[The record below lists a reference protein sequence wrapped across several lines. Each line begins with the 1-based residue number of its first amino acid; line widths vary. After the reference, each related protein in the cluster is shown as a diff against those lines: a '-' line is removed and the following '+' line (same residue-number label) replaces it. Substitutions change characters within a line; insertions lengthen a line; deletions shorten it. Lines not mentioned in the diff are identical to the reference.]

1 MLKVERF
8 ASLCVYNDDNPNKRT
23 MKRLILF
30 SMVCLMAII
39 TIQAQNE
46 TLEVANDSVGRN
58 IKEGETLQEVTVKG
72 SKVVQRVDGQTIY
85 PTRQQLESSTNGY
98 SLLSKL
104 TLPHLRIDPV
114 MHTITA
120 LSNLGNV
127 QVRINGIMA
136 SKEDLLAL
144 DMKAVQHIDYID
156 NPGVRYGEGIAY
168 VVNIIVKKPV
178 SGYDIGADLTN
189 TLTAVNGDETVYG
202 KFNYGKSEFGVNYS
216 LGYQNFKGTGYEEQA
231 TYELESGEKRSIL
244 RQQLDGQNKSLN
256 HNIQL
261 TYSLSDSNY
270 VFQSKLS
277 ASRDIQPH
285 RLWSKFDSFED
296 RSSSRTSSPAL
307 DLYFHRDFKR
317 HQSLT
322 ANAVATYIKTD
333 SHAEHNEG
341 GNYAYNVTG
350 KTYSLWTEAVYENR
364 LKPFTLSLGAQ
375 YGQKYINNVYSGD
388 ANADNAMRSSTLYFF
403 GQLKGRLGKLGY
415 MGGLGVSTRYYRQ
428 AEWNDRFLLFRPK
441 LTVAYPLARNL
452 RAKYDFEVSQHVS
465 QIALVSDVSIKQ
477 NAMETL
483 VGNPEI
489 TPNRVTSHDLRL
501 TYSTPRIMSEL
512 QGYWRLNANCNMEK
526 YTRKDGHFFQTQ
538 TNAGNECSF
547 FFIQS
552 YNRWEAIPEHLSITL
567 YGGIY
572 RFYNFTDN
580 YRHTYTAFNG
590 GASVEAYL
598 GRWTLTAYADNGWN
612 FMEGEHRG
620 HQAPAWY
627 LTASYQLK
635 NITLSLYAQHP
646 FCARPLT
653 NKTEVLSRYI
663 CKEVSQHSRD
673 FGNMLTLNLTW
684 HLSSGRKYRDI
695 QRTMNHSDSETGIL
709 QGK

>member
-1 MLKVERF
+1 
-8 ASLCVYNDDNPNKRT
+8 
-23 MKRLILF
+23 MKRLFFLPLLATMIA
-30 SMVCLMAII
+30 VH
-39 TIQAQNE
+39 AQ
-46 TLEVANDSVGRN
+46 D

-189 TLTAVNGDETVYG
+189 TLTAVNGDETFYG

-465 QIALVSDVSIKQ
+465 QIAFVSDVSIKQ

-489 TPNRVTSHDLRL
+489 SPNRVTSHDLRL

-635 NITLSLYAQHP
+635 NITFSLYAQHP

-653 NKTEVLSRYI
+653 NKTEVLSHYI
-663 CKEVSQHSRD
+663 HKDITQHSRD
-673 FGNMLTLNLTW
+673 FGNMLTLNITW

-695 QRTMNHSDSETGIL
+695 QRTMNHRDTETGIL
-709 QGK
+709 QSK

>member
-1 MLKVERF
+1 
-8 ASLCVYNDDNPNKRT
+8 
-23 MKRLILF
+23 MKRLFFLPLLATMIA
-30 SMVCLMAII
+30 VH
-39 TIQAQNE
+39 AQ
-46 TLEVANDSVGRN
+46 D

-216 LGYQNFKGTGYEEQA
+216 LDYQNFKGTGYEEQA

-580 YRHTYTAFNG
+580 YRHIYTAFNG

-653 NKTEVLSRYI
+653 NETEVLSRYI
-663 CKEVSQHSRD
+663 HKDITQHSRD
-673 FGNMLTLNLTW
+673 FGNMLTLNITW

-695 QRTMNHSDSETGIL
+695 QRTMNHRDTETGIL
-709 QGK
+709 QSK

>member
-1 MLKVERF
+1 
-8 ASLCVYNDDNPNKRT
+8 
-23 MKRLILF
+23 MKRLFFLPLLATMIA
-30 SMVCLMAII
+30 VH
-39 TIQAQNE
+39 AQ
-46 TLEVANDSVGRN
+46 D

-168 VVNIIVKKPV
+168 VINIIVKKPV

-189 TLTAVNGDETVYG
+189 TLTAVNGDETFYG

-216 LGYQNFKGTGYEEQA
+216 LDYQNFKGTGYEEQA

-285 RLWSKFDSFED
+285 RSWSKFDSFED

-375 YGQKYINNVYSGD
+375 YGQKYFNNVYSGD

-620 HQAPAWY
+620 HQAPTWY

-653 NKTEVLSRYI
+653 NKTEVLSHYI
-663 CKEVSQHSRD
+663 HKDITQHSRD
-673 FGNMLTLNLTW
+673 FGNMLTLNITW

-695 QRTMNHSDSETGIL
+695 QRTMNHRDTETGIL
-709 QGK
+709 QSK

>member
-1 MLKVERF
+1 
-8 ASLCVYNDDNPNKRT
+8 
-23 MKRLILF
+23 
-30 SMVCLMAII
+30 
-39 TIQAQNE
+39 
-46 TLEVANDSVGRN
+46 
-58 IKEGETLQEVTVKG
+58 
-72 SKVVQRVDGQTIY
+72 
-85 PTRQQLESSTNGY
+85 
-98 SLLSKL
+98 
-104 TLPHLRIDPV
+104 
-114 MHTITA
+114 
-120 LSNLGNV
+120 
-127 QVRINGIMA
+127 
-136 SKEDLLAL
+136 
-144 DMKAVQHIDYID
+144 
-156 NPGVRYGEGIAY
+156 
-168 VVNIIVKKPV
+168 
-178 SGYDIGADLTN
+178 
-189 TLTAVNGDETVYG
+189 
-202 KFNYGKSEFGVNYS
+202 
-216 LGYQNFKGTGYEEQA
+216 
-231 TYELESGEKRSIL
+231 
-244 RQQLDGQNKSLN
+244 
-256 HNIQL
+256 
-261 TYSLSDSNY
+261 
-270 VFQSKLS
+270 
-277 ASRDIQPH
+277 
-285 RLWSKFDSFED
+285 
-296 RSSSRTSSPAL
+296 
-307 DLYFHRDFKR
+307 
-317 HQSLT
+317 
-322 ANAVATYIKTD
+322 
-333 SHAEHNEG
+333 
-341 GNYAYNVTG
+341 
-350 KTYSLWTEAVYENR
+350 
-364 LKPFTLSLGAQ
+364 
-375 YGQKYINNVYSGD
+375 
-388 ANADNAMRSSTLYFF
+388 
-403 GQLKGRLGKLGY
+403 

-627 LTASYQLK
+627 LTVSYQLK
-635 NITLSLYAQHP
+635 NITFSLYAQHP

-653 NKTEVLSRYI
+653 NKTEVLSHYI
-663 CKEVSQHSRD
+663 HKDITQHSRD
-673 FGNMLTLNLTW
+673 FGNMLTLNITW

-695 QRTMNHSDSETGIL
+695 QRTMNHRDTETGIL
-709 QGK
+709 QSK

>member
-1 MLKVERF
+1 
-8 ASLCVYNDDNPNKRT
+8 
-23 MKRLILF
+23 MKRLFFLPLLATMIA
-30 SMVCLMAII
+30 VH
-39 TIQAQNE
+39 AQ
-46 TLEVANDSVGRN
+46 D

-620 HQAPAWY
+620 QQAPAWY

-663 CKEVSQHSRD
+663 HKDITQHSRD
-673 FGNMLTLNLTW
+673 FGNMLTLNITW

-695 QRTMNHSDSETGIL
+695 QRTMNHRDTETGIL
-709 QGK
+709 QSK

>member
-1 MLKVERF
+1 
-8 ASLCVYNDDNPNKRT
+8 
-23 MKRLILF
+23 MKRLFFLPLLATMIA
-30 SMVCLMAII
+30 VH
-39 TIQAQNE
+39 AQ
-46 TLEVANDSVGRN
+46 D

-189 TLTAVNGDETVYG
+189 TLTAVNGDETFYG

-216 LGYQNFKGTGYEEQA
+216 LDYQNFKGTGYEEQA
-231 TYELESGEKRSIL
+231 TYELEAGEKRSIL

-635 NITLSLYAQHP
+635 NITFSLYAQHP

-663 CKEVSQHSRD
+663 HKDITQHSRD
-673 FGNMLTLNLTW
+673 FGNMLTLNITW

-695 QRTMNHSDSETGIL
+695 QRTMNHRDTETGIL
-709 QGK
+709 QSK

>member
-1 MLKVERF
+1 
-8 ASLCVYNDDNPNKRT
+8 
-23 MKRLILF
+23 MKRLFFLPLLATMIA
-30 SMVCLMAII
+30 VH
-39 TIQAQNE
+39 AQ
-46 TLEVANDSVGRN
+46 D

-189 TLTAVNGDETVYG
+189 TLTAVNGDETFYG

-627 LTASYQLK
+627 LTVSYQLK

-663 CKEVSQHSRD
+663 HKDITQHSRD
-673 FGNMLTLNLTW
+673 FGNMLTLNITW

-695 QRTMNHSDSETGIL
+695 QRTMNHRDTETGIL
-709 QGK
+709 QSK

>member
-1 MLKVERF
+1 
-8 ASLCVYNDDNPNKRT
+8 
-23 MKRLILF
+23 MKRLFFLPLLATMIA
-30 SMVCLMAII
+30 VH
-39 TIQAQNE
+39 AQ
-46 TLEVANDSVGRN
+46 D

-189 TLTAVNGDETVYG
+189 TLTAVNGDETFYG

-216 LGYQNFKGTGYEEQA
+216 LDYQNFKGTGYEEQA

-538 TNAGNECSF
+538 TNVGNECSF

-663 CKEVSQHSRD
+663 HKDITQHSRD
-673 FGNMLTLNLTW
+673 LGNMLTLNITW

-695 QRTMNHSDSETGIL
+695 QRTMNHRDTETGIL
-709 QGK
+709 QSK

>member
-1 MLKVERF
+1 
-8 ASLCVYNDDNPNKRT
+8 
-23 MKRLILF
+23 MKRLFFLPLLATMIA
-30 SMVCLMAII
+30 VH
-39 TIQAQNE
+39 AQ
-46 TLEVANDSVGRN
+46 D

-261 TYSLSDSNY
+261 TYSLSDSSY

-598 GRWTLTAYADNGWN
+598 GRWTLSAYADNGWN

-635 NITLSLYAQHP
+635 NITFSLYAQHP

-663 CKEVSQHSRD
+663 HKDITQHSRD
-673 FGNMLTLNLTW
+673 FGNMLTLNITW

-695 QRTMNHSDSETGIL
+695 QRTMNHRDTETGIL
-709 QGK
+709 QSK

>member
-1 MLKVERF
+1 
-8 ASLCVYNDDNPNKRT
+8 

-30 SMVCLMAII
+30 SMVCFIA
-39 TIQAQNE
+39 TVTQAQN
-46 TLEVANDSVGRN
+46 DS
-58 IKEGETLQEVTVKG
+58 IKTETLQEVTVQG

-114 MHTITA
+114 MHTVTA
-120 LSNLGNV
+120 LSNLGSV
-127 QVRINGIMA
+127 QVRINDMVA
-136 SKEDLLAL
+136 SKEDLLSL

-156 NPGVRYGEGIAY
+156 NPGVRYGDGIAY
-168 VVNIIVKKPV
+168 VINIIVKKPV

-202 KFNYGKSEFGVNYS
+202 KFNYGKSEFEVNYS
-216 LGYQNFKGTGYEEQA
+216 LGYQNFKGTEYEEKA
-231 TYELESGEKRSIL
+231 SYELESGTEYNVL
-244 RQQLDGQNKSLN
+244 RQQLEGQNKSLD
-256 HNIQL
+256 HKIQL

-277 ASRDIQPH
+277 AHRDIQPD
-285 RLWSKFDSFED
+285 RLWTKFENYED
-296 RSSSRTSSPAL
+296 HSSSRTSSPVL
-307 DLYFHRDFKR
+307 DLYFHQDFKR

-322 ANAVATYIKTD
+322 ANAVGTYIHTD

-341 GNYAYNVTG
+341 GSYAYDVTG
-350 KTYSLWTEAVYENR
+350 KTYSLWTEAIYENR
-364 LKPFTLSLGAQ
+364 LKPFTLSLGTQ
-375 YGQKYINNVYSGD
+375 YGQKYINNEYSGD
-388 ANADNAMRSSTLYFF
+388 AVASNSMRSSMFYFF

-441 LTVAYPLARNL
+441 MTLAYPLARNL
-452 RAKYDFEVSQHVS
+452 KMKYDFEISQHVS
-465 QIALVSDVSIKQ
+465 QIALVSDVSVKQ

-483 VGNPEI
+483 VGNPDI
-489 TPNRVTSHDLRL
+489 SPNRVTSHDLRL
-501 TYSTPRIMSEL
+501 TYSTPKIMSEL

-526 YTRKDGHFFQTQ
+526 YTRKDGHFYQTQ

-552 YNRWEAIPEHLSITL
+552 YNRWEAIPEHLFITL

-572 RFYNFTDN
+572 RFFNFTDD

-598 GRWTLTAYADNGWN
+598 GKWTLTAYADNGWN

-620 HQAPAWY
+620 HQPAAWY
-627 LTASYQLK
+627 LTASYQMK
-635 NITLSLYAQHP
+635 NVTLSLYAQHP

-653 NKTEVLSRYI
+653 HKTEVLSRYI
-663 CKEVSQHSRD
+663 HKDTSQHSRD
-673 FGNMLTLNLTW
+673 LGNMLTLNLTW
-684 HLSSGRKYRDI
+684 HLSSGRKYRNI
-695 QRTMNHSDSETGIL
+695 QRTMNHRDTETGIL
-709 QGK
+709 QSK

>member
-1 MLKVERF
+1 
-8 ASLCVYNDDNPNKRT
+8 
-23 MKRLILF
+23 MKRLFFLPLLATMIA
-30 SMVCLMAII
+30 VH
-39 TIQAQNE
+39 AQ
-46 TLEVANDSVGRN
+46 D

-189 TLTAVNGDETVYG
+189 TLTAVNGDETFYG

-216 LGYQNFKGTGYEEQA
+216 LDYQNFKGTGYEEQA

-296 RSSSRTSSPAL
+296 HSSSRTSSPAL

-663 CKEVSQHSRD
+663 HKDITQHSRDLDITQHSRD
-673 FGNMLTLNLTW
+673 FGNMLTLNITW

-695 QRTMNHSDSETGIL
+695 QRTMNHRDTETGIL
-709 QGK
+709 QSK

>member
-1 MLKVERF
+1 
-8 ASLCVYNDDNPNKRT
+8 

-30 SMVCLMAII
+30 SMVCLMA
-39 TIQAQNE
+39 TATQAQNE

-189 TLTAVNGDETVYG
+189 TLTAVNGDETFYG

-216 LGYQNFKGTGYEEQA
+216 LDYQNFKGTGYEEQA

-375 YGQKYINNVYSGD
+375 YGQKYFNNVYSGD

-538 TNAGNECSF
+538 TNVGNECSF

-663 CKEVSQHSRD
+663 HKDITQHSRD
-673 FGNMLTLNLTW
+673 FGNMLTLNITW

-695 QRTMNHSDSETGIL
+695 QRTMNHRDTETGIL
-709 QGK
+709 QSK

>member
-1 MLKVERF
+1 
-8 ASLCVYNDDNPNKRT
+8 
-23 MKRLILF
+23 MKRLFFLPLLATMIA
-30 SMVCLMAII
+30 VH
-39 TIQAQNE
+39 AQ
-46 TLEVANDSVGRN
+46 D

-189 TLTAVNGDETVYG
+189 TLTAVNGDETFYG

-350 KTYSLWTEAVYENR
+350 KTYSLWTEAIYENR

-538 TNAGNECSF
+538 TNECSF

-552 YNRWEAIPEHLSITL
+552 YNRWEAIPEHLSVTL
-567 YGGIY
+567 NGGIY
-572 RFYNFTDN
+572 RFFNFTDD

-612 FMEGEHRG
+612 
-620 HQAPAWY
+620 
-627 LTASYQLK
+627 
-635 NITLSLYAQHP
+635 
-646 FCARPLT
+646 
-653 NKTEVLSRYI
+653 
-663 CKEVSQHSRD
+663 
-673 FGNMLTLNLTW
+673 
-684 HLSSGRKYRDI
+684 
-695 QRTMNHSDSETGIL
+695 
-709 QGK
+709 

>member
-1 MLKVERF
+1 MRHLML
-8 ASLCVYNDDNPNKRT
+8 L
-23 MKRLILF
+23 
-30 SMVCLMAII
+30 SMLAIGMI
-39 TIQAQNE
+39 VQAQ
-46 TLEVANDSVGRN
+46 EV
-58 IKEGETLQEVTVKG
+58 KEGGALQEVTIQS
-72 SKVVQRVDGQTIY
+72 SKIVQRVDGQTIY

-120 LSNLGNV
+120 LSNLGSV
-127 QVRINGIMA
+127 QVRINDIMA
-136 SKEDLLAL
+136 SKEDLLVL

-189 TLTAVNGDETVYG
+189 TLTAVNGDETVFG

-216 LGYQNFKGTGYEEQA
+216 LGYHNFKGMEYEEQA

-635 NITLSLYAQHP
+635 NITFSLYAQHP

-653 NKTEVLSRYI
+653 NKTEVLNRYI
-663 CKEVSQHSRD
+663 HKDVTQYSRD
-673 FGNMLTLNLTW
+673 FGNMLTLNVTW

-695 QRTMNHSDSETGIL
+695 QRTMNHRDTETGIL
-709 QGK
+709 QSK

>member
-1 MLKVERF
+1 
-8 ASLCVYNDDNPNKRT
+8 
-23 MKRLILF
+23 MKRLFFLPLLATMIA
-30 SMVCLMAII
+30 VH
-39 TIQAQNE
+39 AQ
-46 TLEVANDSVGRN
+46 D

-512 QGYWRLNANCNMEK
+512 QGYWRLNADCNMEK

-620 HQAPAWY
+620 HQAPTWY

-635 NITLSLYAQHP
+635 NITFSLYAQHP

-663 CKEVSQHSRD
+663 HKDITQHSRD
-673 FGNMLTLNLTW
+673 FGNMLTLNITW

-695 QRTMNHSDSETGIL
+695 QRTMNHRDTETGIL
-709 QGK
+709 QSK

>member
-1 MLKVERF
+1 
-8 ASLCVYNDDNPNKRT
+8 
-23 MKRLILF
+23 MKRLFFLPLLATMIA
-30 SMVCLMAII
+30 VH
-39 TIQAQNE
+39 AQ
-46 TLEVANDSVGRN
+46 D

-189 TLTAVNGDETVYG
+189 TLTAVNGDETFYG

-231 TYELESGEKRSIL
+231 TYELEAGEKRSIL

-296 RSSSRTSSPAL
+296 CSSSRTSSPAL

-526 YTRKDGHFFQTQ
+526 YTRKDGHFYQTQ

-663 CKEVSQHSRD
+663 HKDITQHSRD
-673 FGNMLTLNLTW
+673 FGNMLTLNITW

-695 QRTMNHSDSETGIL
+695 QRTMNHRDTETGIL
-709 QGK
+709 QSK

>member
-1 MLKVERF
+1 
-8 ASLCVYNDDNPNKRT
+8 

-30 SMVCLMAII
+30 SMVCLMTII

-104 TLPHLRIDPV
+104 TLPNLRIDPV

-465 QIALVSDVSIKQ
+465 QIAFVSDVSIKQ

-663 CKEVSQHSRD
+663 HKDITQHSRD
-673 FGNMLTLNLTW
+673 FGNMLTLNITW

-695 QRTMNHSDSETGIL
+695 QRTMNHRDTETGIL
-709 QGK
+709 QSK

>member
-1 MLKVERF
+1 
-8 ASLCVYNDDNPNKRT
+8 
-23 MKRLILF
+23 MKRLFFLPLLATMIA
-30 SMVCLMAII
+30 VH
-39 TIQAQNE
+39 AQ
-46 TLEVANDSVGRN
+46 D

-216 LGYQNFKGTGYEEQA
+216 LDYQNFKGTGYEEQA

-285 RLWSKFDSFED
+285 RLWSKFDCFED

-526 YTRKDGHFFQTQ
+526 YIRKDGHFFQTQ

-635 NITLSLYAQHP
+635 NITFSLYAQHP

-663 CKEVSQHSRD
+663 HKDITQHSRD
-673 FGNMLTLNLTW
+673 FGNMLTLNITW

-695 QRTMNHSDSETGIL
+695 QRTMNHRDTETGIL
-709 QGK
+709 QSK

>member
-1 MLKVERF
+1 ML
-8 ASLCVYNDDNPNKRT
+8 L
-23 MKRLILF
+23 
-30 SMVCLMAII
+30 SMLTVGMIV
-39 TIQAQNE
+39 QAQ
-46 TLEVANDSVGRN
+46 EV
-58 IKEGETLQEVTVKG
+58 KEGGALQEVTIQG
-72 SKVVQRVDGQTIY
+72 SKIVQRVDGQTIY

-120 LSNLGNV
+120 LSNLGSV
-127 QVRINGIMA
+127 QVRINNIVA

-144 DMKAVQHIDYID
+144 DIKAVQHIDYID

-189 TLTAVNGDETVYG
+189 TLTVVNGDETVFG
-202 KFNYGKSEFGVNYS
+202 KFNYGKSELGVNYS
-216 LGYQNFKGTGYEEQA
+216 LGYQNFKGMEYEEQA

-277 ASRDIQPH
+277 ARRDIQPH
-285 RLWSKFDSFED
+285 RSWTKFETYED
-296 RSSSRTSSPAL
+296 HSSSRTSSPVL
-307 DLYFHRDFKR
+307 DLYFHRDFRR

-322 ANAVATYIKTD
+322 ANAVGTYIKTD

-341 GNYAYNVTG
+341 GSYAYNVT
-350 KTYSLWTEAVYENR
+350 EAIYENR
-364 LKPFTLSLGAQ
+364 LKPFALSLGTQ
-375 YGQKYINNVYSGD
+375 YGQKYINNMYSGD
-388 ANADNAMRSSTLYFF
+388 AHADNTMRSSMFYFF

-415 MGGLGVSTRYYRQ
+415 MGGLGVSSRYYRQ

-441 LTVAYPLARNL
+441 MTLAYPLAKNL
-452 RAKYDFEVSQHVS
+452 KAKYDFEISQHVS
-465 QIALVSDVSIKQ
+465 QIALVSDVSVKQ

-501 TYSTPRIMSEL
+501 TYSTPRIMTEL

-526 YTRKDGHFFQTQ
+526 YTRKDGHFYQTQ
-538 TNAGNECSF
+538 TNANNECSF

-552 YNRWEAIPEHLSITL
+552 YNRWEAIPEHLSVTL

-572 RFYNFTDN
+572 RFFNFTDD

-635 NITLSLYAQHP
+635 NITFSLYAQHP

-663 CKEVSQHSRD
+663 HKNVTQHSRD

-695 QRTMNHSDSETGIL
+695 QRTMNHRDTETGIL
-709 QGK
+709 QSK

>member
-1 MLKVERF
+1 
-8 ASLCVYNDDNPNKRT
+8 
-23 MKRLILF
+23 MKRLFFLPLLATMIA
-30 SMVCLMAII
+30 VH
-39 TIQAQNE
+39 AQ
-46 TLEVANDSVGRN
+46 D

-189 TLTAVNGDETVYG
+189 TLTAVNGDETFYG

-216 LGYQNFKGTGYEEQA
+216 LDYQNFKGTGYEEQA

-512 QGYWRLNANCNMEK
+512 QGYWRLNADCNMEK

-663 CKEVSQHSRD
+663 HKDITQHSRD
-673 FGNMLTLNLTW
+673 FGNMLTLNITW

-695 QRTMNHSDSETGIL
+695 QRTMNHRDTETGIL
-709 QGK
+709 QSK

>member
-1 MLKVERF
+1 MKSFFFLGMLLMVSLATSAQKEVE
-8 ASLCVYNDDNPNKRT
+8 
-23 MKRLILF
+23 
-30 SMVCLMAII
+30 
-39 TIQAQNE
+39 
-46 TLEVANDSVGRN
+46 
-58 IKEGETLQEVTVKG
+58 LQEVTVHG
-72 SKVVQRVDGQTIY
+72 AKVVQRVDGQTIY
-85 PTRQQLESSTNGY
+85 PTRQQLESSPNGY

-104 TLPHLRIDPV
+104 TMPQLRIDPV

-120 LSNLGNV
+120 LSNLGSV
-127 QVRINGIMA
+127 QVRINDIVA

-144 DMKAVQHIDYID
+144 DMKVVQRIDYID

-168 VVNIIVKKPV
+168 VVNIIIKKPV

-189 TLTAVNGDETVYG
+189 TLTAVNDDGIVFG
-202 KFNYGKSEFGVNYS
+202 KFNYAKSEFGVNYS
-216 LGYQNFKGTGYEEQA
+216 LGYQNFKGTRHEEQA

-277 ASRDIQPH
+277 ARRDIQPH
-285 RLWSKFDSFED
+285 RSWSKFETYED
-296 RSSSRTSSPAL
+296 HSSSRTSSPAL
-307 DLYFHRDFKR
+307 DLYFHSGFKH

-322 ANAVATYIKTD
+322 ANVVGTYIKTEN
-333 SHAEHNEG
+333 HAEHNEG
-341 GNYAYNVTG
+341 GHYDYDVKG
-350 KTYSLWTEAVYENR
+350 KNYSLWTEAIYENR

-375 YGQKYINNVYSGD
+375 YGQKYINNMYSGD
-388 ANADNAMRSSTLYFF
+388 ASADNSMRSSMLYFF
-403 GQLKGRLGKLGY
+403 GQLKGRLGKMGY
-415 MGGLGVSTRYYRQ
+415 MGGLGISTRYYRQ
-428 AEWNDRFLLFRPK
+428 KEWNNRFLLFRPK
-441 LTVAYPLARNL
+441 LTVSYPLAKNL
-452 RAKYDFEVSQHVS
+452 KLKYDFEVSQHVS
-465 QIALVSDVSIKQ
+465 QIALVSDVSVKQ

-483 VGNPEI
+483 VGNPNI
-489 TPNRVTSHDLRL
+489 TPNHVTSHDLRL
-501 TYSTPRIMSEL
+501 TYSSPRIMTEL

-526 YTRKDGHFFQTQ
+526 YTRRDGHFYQTQ
-538 TNAGNECSF
+538 TNADNECSF

-552 YNRWEAIPEHLSITL
+552 YNRWEAVPEHLSITL

-572 RFYNFTDN
+572 RFFNFTND

-598 GRWTLTAYADNGWN
+598 GRWTLTTYADNGWN

-646 FCARPLT
+646 FCARPLV
-653 NKTEVLSRYI
+653 NQTEVLNRYI
-663 CKEVSQHSRD
+663 HKEVTQHSRD
-673 FGNMLTLNLTW
+673 FGNMLTFNVTW
-684 HLSSGRKYRDI
+684 HLSRGRKYRNI
-695 QRTMNHSDSETGIL
+695 QRSMNHQDTETGIL
-709 QGK
+709 QSK

>member
-1 MLKVERF
+1 
-8 ASLCVYNDDNPNKRT
+8 
-23 MKRLILF
+23 MKRLFFLPLLATMIA
-30 SMVCLMAII
+30 VH
-39 TIQAQNE
+39 AQ
-46 TLEVANDSVGRN
+46 D

-189 TLTAVNGDETVYG
+189 TLTAVNGDETFYG

-231 TYELESGEKRSIL
+231 TYELEAGEKRSIL

-285 RLWSKFDSFED
+285 RSWSKFDSFED

-350 KTYSLWTEAVYENR
+350 KTHSLWTEAVYENR

-663 CKEVSQHSRD
+663 HKDITQHSRD
-673 FGNMLTLNLTW
+673 FGNMLTLNITW

-695 QRTMNHSDSETGIL
+695 QRTMNHRDTETGIL
-709 QGK
+709 QSK